1 MERITTLNPDA
12 DVGKWELSL
21 LVGVETASL
30 TTKRPKDW
38 RLLIP
43 HHPGL
48 VFLDIFQRECLAWVT
63 GHKLQ
68 GCSLQH
74 CL

>member
-1 MERITTLNPDA
+1 MGTH
-12 DVGKWELSL
+12 SL